1 MGVAAEPQRG
11 GGSEV
16 VGQRWSWWCGWF
28 GDGGSVVWRQLGT
41 RQWRWREWWRCG
53 GEMVADEMV
62 MDMRWWCY
70 SGCGR
75 SGDDDGDDDG
85 CGGVVM
91 GMAAG

>member
-16 VGQRWSWWCGWF
+16 V
-28 GDGGSVVWRQLGT
+28 GSVVWRQLGT

-70 SGCGR
+70 SGCG
-75 SGDDDGDDDG
+75 GE
-85 CGGVVM
+85 
-91 GMAAG
+91 AAGGGGGAWRRVDMGIG